1 MCMKSWDTCYAG
13 FTEKLSPSLHP
24 NCTCVDLIVQ
34 STMNLLTSIALEAV
48 MRLLTRMYT
57 GTPAESLCGAG
68 LLAGFHL

>member
-1 MCMKSWDTCYAG
+1 M
-13 FTEKLSPSLHP
+13 
-24 NCTCVDLIVQ
+24 DLIVQ